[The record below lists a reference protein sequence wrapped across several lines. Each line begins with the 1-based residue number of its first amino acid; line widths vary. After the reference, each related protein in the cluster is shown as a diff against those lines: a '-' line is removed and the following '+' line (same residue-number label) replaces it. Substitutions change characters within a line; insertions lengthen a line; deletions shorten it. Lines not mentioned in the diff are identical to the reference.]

1 MTASKRSTP
10 HRGHAL
16 IERLDRYCQVCTN
29 RLNYEDYNYTRGDVE
44 VLQAHLR
51 NAIYRLRFLEMCVL
65 GLTNSELFTAE
76 KRGKLIRDEKE
87 RNGYW
92 QDAVDKLP

>member
-16 IERLDRYCQVCTN
+16 INRLERFSQVCTN
-29 RLNYEDYNYTRGDVE
+29 RLNHEDYNYTRGDVE

-51 NAIYRLRFLEMCVL
+51 NAIYRLRFLEMVVL
-65 GLTNSELFTAE
+65 GLTHGEMDEIKRWAE
-76 KRGKLIRDEKE
+76 AQ
-87 RNGYW
+87 
-92 QDAVDKLP
+92 QDAEIDREYWRKEVNRL